1 MPSEFKDKRVIV
13 TGGTRGLGRA
23 VALAFARAGARVA
36 VSYSVDEAS
45 AARLEAALRETSAEF
60 LLRRA
65 DVASAT
71 DVQTMVTDI
80 LSAWG
85 HVDILVANAGIIR
98 DKMLLFLGEE
108 DWDRVVDVNLKGVY
122 LCSRAVLKPMI
133 SRRWGRIITF
143 TSPSALTGRPAQTN
157 YAASKGGIISF
168 TKALSKETARLGITV
183 NAVCPG
189 VIETPMVEGLDQKTR
204 SDLLEMIAMG
214 SFGKPDDIVHAVFFL
229 ASEKSA
235 YITGQVLG
243 VDGGLT

>member
-1 MPSEFKDKRVIV
+1 MPSEFKDKRIIV
-13 TGGTRGLGRA
+13 TGATRGLGRA
-23 VALAFARAGARVA
+23 VALGFAREGARVA
-36 VSYSVDEAS
+36 ASYSADEGS
-45 AARLEAALRETSAEF
+45 AARLAEELQALAADF
-60 LLRRA
+60 LLRRSDVSSPA
-65 DVASAT
+65 DVQALVA
-71 DVQTMVTDI
+71 DV
-80 LSAWG
+80 LAAWG

-108 DWDRVVDVNLKGVY
+108 DWDRVLDVNLKGVY

-189 VIETPMVEGLDQKTR
+189 VIETPMTQGLDQKTR
-204 SDLLEMIAMG
+204 SGLLDMIAMG
-214 SFGKPDDIVHAVFFL
+214 SFGTPEDIVNAVFFL
-229 ASEKSA
+229 ASEKSG